1 MTNAKSTKRALVSSA
16 LAILMCVAMLI
27 GTTFAWFTDTAS
39 TGVNKI
45 QAGNLK
51 MEVLYRTSADGEWA
65 LLDEATDL
73 FGDESALYEPGYTR
87 VVEFKV
93 RNSGNLAFKYKV
105 AMNVISETAGVNKD
119 GNPYKLSDYL
129 KVATTAVQAYNP
141 DDQISAVMESLLFVR
156 EDYGMWTPCNFAD
169 FSLEKSKNGEF
180 LSLTPD
186 KEVFFGMKVYMPET
200 VGNEANAISAEK
212 AASTNF
218 GLNFAATQYTVESDS
233 YGSTYDKDAT
243 YMMYPAGV
251 TEASFDEAASVKV
264 STRDYATGE
273 FITKEDTTKPAVA
286 AYVDSKGETQ
296 YAADI
301 KAAVL
306 DGATVIYCKKD
317 ANMRVDFDGIRTE
330 ALTNDLTIYA
340 NGADFNYGEIALNA
354 STPGANTDSGDL
366 NIKVYNAKNIKIW
379 GNTPADGVTWNIE
392 MVNCHNVGNGL
403 TGNNGEMILL
413 WGDTGTVNATI
424 TNCSVAK
431 ADLGIYFGCNGSLT
445 VKDSEF
451 TECATGI
458 KTSYKGTGTRTDRIE
473 NCVFTNCGCT
483 EEMAGTGSTAYL
495 AEDSAAYKYK
505 NSNTGTLTL
514 TTKGNTITGTIG
526 NKGDTQIVGTVTL
539 IEE

>member
-45 QAGNLK
+45 
-51 MEVLYRTSADGEWA
+51 T
-65 LLDEATDL
+65 
-73 FGDESALYEPGYTR
+73 
-87 VVEFKV
+87 
-93 RNSGNLAFKYKV
+93 SGNLHVEIQDEAGEPIANLEWVAKDGRPQDEILWEPGATYTLTPFKIVNTGNLALKYKLV
-105 AMNVISETAGVNKD
+105 VTGLDGDADLLKVIKFTYNLGDTALDLDAEGHLAANGKDGFETGLITVSAHMDETAGNEYMDMTLD
-119 GNPYKLSDYL
+119 GVKI
-129 KVATTAVQAYNP
+129 T
-141 DDQISAVMESLLFVR
+141 
-156 EDYGMWTPCNFAD
+156 
-169 FSLEKSKNGEF
+169 
-180 LSLTPD
+180 
-186 KEVFFGMKVYMPET
+186 VY
-200 VGNEANAISAEK
+200 
-212 AASTNF
+212 
-218 GLNFAATQYTVESDS
+218 ATQDTVENDS
-233 YGSTYDKDAT
+233 FGNTYDENAT

-392 MVNCHNVGNGL
+392 MVNCHNVGNGP

-526 NKGDTQIVGTVTL
+526 NKGDTQIADTVTL